1 MMNEVKRKRGR
12 PKKYATKEE
21 YRAAWGKRVTNVTIP
36 RPVAEL
42 LWDCV
47 AIKSQEIGIQLTTTQ
62 VVQMMIKDWVAKHD
76 PDGSRLKAS
85 TFKRK
90 SK

>member
-1 MMNEVKRKRGR
+1 MSEVKRGRGR
-12 PKKYATKEE
+12 PKKYATKKE
-21 YRAAWGKRVTNVTIP
+21 YRAAWQKRMKNITIP
-36 RPVAEL
+36 RDVAEL

-62 VVQMMIKDWVAKHD
+62 VVQMIIKDWVAKHD
-76 PDGSRLKAS
+76 PDGSKLKAS

>member
-1 MMNEVKRKRGR
+1 MSEVKKGRGR
-12 PKKYATKEE
+12 PRKYATKKEC
-21 YRAAWGKRVTNVTIP
+21 RAAWQKRMKNLTIP
-36 RPVAEL
+36 RDVAEL

-47 AIKSQEIGIQLTTTQ
+47 AIKSQEVGIQLTTTQ
-62 VVQMMIKDWVAKHD
+62 VVQMIIKDWIAEHD
-76 PDGSRLKAS
+76 PDGSILKAS